1 MIDDTTGQSDRRT
14 NEKGERQRGV
24 DRETFDALADYTTA
38 SWALWSD
45 SFPDKGCVEED
56 PAAVG
61 DFLAA
66 PEQRERMNP
75 GVVFVGLNPSGDIP
89 APLYDFHGVGHSGIG
104 GRNDRRLKQFIQDA
118 ELPSL
123 GGGFM
128 TDLTTVVE
136 PDSSNVSTENI
147 EVEVFEEQLRALNQ
161 DEYTIIAFG
170 NDAFNVL
177 ADYTNTTGA
186 DVTDGPVSLRSFD
199 ATVADRPVRVYRV
212 YHYSYQYG
220 GDIIAKLRAQL
231 AYLAGRSTGCG
242 EDGDG
247 T

>member
-1 MIDDTTGQSDRRT
+1 MSDDTNSQNDRHIS
-14 NEKGERQRGV
+14 EKGERQRGV
-24 DRETFDALADYTTA
+24 DRETFDALADYATA

-45 SFPDKGCVEED
+45 SFPDNGCVEED

-75 GVVFVGLNPSGDIP
+75 SVVFVGLNPAGDIP
-89 APLYDFHGVGHSGIG
+89 APLYDFHGIGRSGIG
-104 GRNDRRLKQFIQDA
+104 GRNDRRLKRFIQDA

-123 GGGFM
+123 SGGYM
-128 TDLTTVVE
+128 TDLTTIAE
-136 PDSSNVSTENI
+136 PDSSNVSMEDI
-147 EVEVFEEQLRALNQ
+147 EAEVFEEQLRVLDQ

-170 NDAFNVL
+170 NDAFNAL
-177 ADYTNTTGA
+177 ADYTSTTDA
-186 DVTDGPVSLRSFD
+186 DVTDGPVSLRAFD
-199 ATVADRPVRVYRV
+199 ATLANRPVRVYRV

-220 GDIIAKLRAQL
+220 GDIIAKLRTQL
-231 AYLAGRSTGCG
+231 AYLAGRSTRCS

-247 T
+247 A